1 MVELDGGYPAR
12 FRYRDNQGY
21 YYRESARQELER
33 ALPGIGEQSETF
45 CEEAV
50 SDERL
55 RYYFFI
61 NNLFGVVNAL
71 GCGGVADERALL
83 AEIRRELQ
91 RASEWA
97 SPDSEFI
104 PSLLDREKLPGK
116 ANLLTRFHDMDELVG
131 DLATQSIY
139 VEIDNP
145 LATTEE
151 AR

>member
-1 MVELDGGYPAR
+1 M
-12 FRYRDNQGY
+12 
-21 YYRESARQELER
+21 
-33 ALPGIGEQSETF
+33 PGIGERSETF
-45 CEEAV
+45 CEEPV

-61 NNLFGVVNAL
+61 NNLFGVINAL

-83 AEIRRELQ
+83 AEIRRELEH
-91 RASEWA
+91 ASEWA
-97 SPDSEFI
+97 SPGSDLI

-131 DLATQSIY
+131 DLATQSVY

-145 LATTEE
+145 LATASATAKE